1 MRDPRSRLLSGYI
14 NKFIRDKNSIFLARE
29 GADIVRHSNREPD
42 KRGLKYYQITFAE
55 FLSFMFFQ
63 NGRLRHDPHFEN
75 AASLCSPCT
84 IKYDFIGK
92 QETFNEDSN
101 FLFSNIFKKVIKT
114 PKTRHATHS
123 GQEETEKAFLKLPD
137 HLRKLVV
144 EQYAIDAEIFGYDI
158 HGNH

>member
-1 MRDPRSRLLSGYI
+1 
-14 NKFIRDKNSIFLARE
+14 
-29 GADIVRHSNREPD
+29 
-42 KRGLKYYQITFAE
+42 
-55 FLSFMFFQ
+55 MFFQ

-75 AASLCSPCT
+75 YASLCSPCT

-101 FLFSNIFKKVIKT
+101 FLLNTVFKKKIKT
-114 PKTRHATHS
+114 PKTPYETNS
-123 GQEETEKAFLKLPD
+123 GQEETRKAFRSLPE

-144 EQYAIDAEIFGYDI
+144 EQYAIDAEMFGYDM